1 MACVGKAVASSE
13 VDCSPLCVR
22 AYCVWSE
29 GVQQRSTKLEH
40 VKARA
45 VANYVENT
53 RAGGVFVLWVGVCF
67 GYGSAL
73 KSNLVTK
80 TMTARS
86 LSDKQ
91 GTLY

>member
-1 MACVGKAVASSE
+1 MGIAVASSE

-29 GVQQRSTKLEH
+29 GVQQRSTMLEL

-53 RAGGVFVLWVGVCF
+53 RAGGVFVLCVG
-67 GYGSAL
+67 
-73 KSNLVTK
+73 
-80 TMTARS
+80 S
-86 LSDKQ
+86 LLWLRQCVEKQ
-91 GTLY
+91 MWLQKL